1 MNTHEFLINGWL
13 FNFKEMYAT
22 DCRKWSEHK
31 GNRRLLHWDGE
42 QILMC
47 NNLSTKFYKIF
58 SKPEDYCNEIVT
70 ETYNNWALDQEI
82 ERQLRKETSNE

>member
-1 MNTHEFLINGWL
+1 MNTHEFLINNWL

-22 DCRKWSEHK
+22 DYRKWSKANGH
-31 GNRRLLHWDGE
+31 RRLLQWDGE

-58 SKPEDYCNEIVT
+58 VEPEDHH
-70 ETYNNWALDQEI
+70 NNTIAEAYKNWVLDQEI
-82 ERQLRKETSNE
+82 ERQLGDNNV